1 MYQTDTQIS
10 GILQTSM
17 ILPVLEVEFNASAA
31 QVQWVAA
38 SNMLAWVCICDIDT
52 IQSPTDQ

>member
-1 MYQTDTQIS
+1 
-10 GILQTSM
+10 M

-38 SNMLAWVCICDIDT
+38 SNMLAWVRICDNRTHTNPD
-52 IQSPTDQ
+52 